1 MASWL
6 VGAPGERQNSRLQ
19 RQYIQERIEARPK
32 LATPATIEEISA
44 PLMPKAK
51 TATTSATQTKLNPS
65 AIKSR
70 IHTNEQ
76 SRSVFIC

>member
-6 VGAPGERQNSRLQ
+6 IGAPGERQNSRLQ
-19 RQYIQERIEARPK
+19 RQYIQERIEARPR
-32 LATPATIEEISA
+32 ATIEEISA

-70 IHTNEQ
+70 VHTNER